1 MNEISDV
8 ELLDLYRLSGVTEV
22 ISETPAD
29 RFAQAQKNAETMP
42 FNAALPPQHAPVVPV
57 YAAQASPAPQ
67 TVFAPVAAATLDE
80 LKAALQ
86 NFEGCGLKK
95 TARNLVFGTG
105 KADRPDVMIVGEA
118 PGEQEDLQGKPFV
131 GASGRLLD
139 LMLASIGLSREE
151 SVYITNVVPWRPPVN
166 RKPSEDEIAA
176 CLPFLRRHIALV
188 SPKVLLLLGNISLSA
203 VLNVTTGITRARGIW
218 HSYEQDGLFIPAMA
232 SFHPAYLLR
241 SPAQKKN
248 AWHDLLCVRGKLD
261 SLRE

>member
-1 MNEISDV
+1 MTEISDL

-22 ISETPAD
+22 IADAPAD
-29 RFAQAQKNAETMP
+29 RFAQAQKSAETMQ
-42 FNAALPPQHAPVVPV
+42 FNAALPPQHTPAAPV

-67 TVFAPVAAATLDE
+67 TAFAPVTAATLDE

-86 NFEGCGLKK
+86 NFEGCALKK

-105 KADRPDVMIVGEA
+105 NATRPDVMIIGEA
-118 PGEQEDLQGKPFV
+118 PGEQEDLQGLPFV

-139 LMLASIGLSREE
+139 QMLASIGLSREQ
-151 SVYITNVVPWRPPVN
+151 SVYIANVVPWRPPVN

-188 SPKVLLLLGNISLSA
+188 APKILLLLGGISLSA
-203 VLNVTTGITRARGIW
+203 VLNVTTGITRARGVW
-218 HSYEQDGLFIPAMA
+218 HTYEQDGLFIPVMA

-261 SLRE
+261 SLQ